1 MNISPT
7 PIPPSI
13 PTPIPTPIPTEQD
26 LRATVAPLLGV
37 EPDAIEPDA
46 NLVVLGLSS
55 LEIMRLVSRWR
66 KNRIPVDFD
75 ALVAAPTLN
84 GWLAHLSTKAAE
96 SSAAAPTGPGV
107 A

>member
-1 MNISPT
+1 MDITSTPT
-7 PIPPSI
+7 
-13 PTPIPTPIPTEQD
+13 D
-26 LRATVAPLLGV
+26 LELREIVAPLLGI

-66 KNRIPVDFD
+66 KNRIPVEFD

-84 GWLAHLSTKAAE
+84 GWLAHF
-96 SSAAAPTGPGV
+96 SAVARPVATEPGV

>member
-1 MNISPT
+1 MDTTPT
-7 PIPPSI
+7 
-13 PTPIPTPIPTEQD
+13 PTEQD

-37 EPDAIEPDA
+37 EPDAIAQDA

-66 KNRIPVDFD
+66 KQKIAVDFD
-75 ALVAAPTLN
+75 ALVAAPTLA
-84 GWLAHLSTKAAE
+84 GWLAHFTAKATPAPAT
-96 SSAAAPTGPGV
+96 SAPSEPGV

>member
-1 MNISPT
+1 MDITST
-7 PIPPSI
+7 
-13 PTPIPTPIPTEQD
+13 PTELD

-37 EPDAIEPDA
+37 EPDALEPDA

-66 KNRIPVDFD
+66 KNRIPVEFD
-75 ALVAAPTLN
+75 ALVATPTLT
-84 GWLAHLSTKAAE
+84 GWLAHFDAIAP
-96 SSAAAPTGPGV
+96 SSPTEPGV

>member
-1 MNISPT
+1 MDTTST
-7 PIPPSI
+7 
-13 PTPIPTPIPTEQD
+13 PTEFD

-37 EPDAIEPDA
+37 EPDAIGLDA

-66 KNRIPVDFD
+66 KSRIPVQFD
-75 ALVAAPTLN
+75 ALVAEPTLA
-84 GWLAHLSTKAAE
+84 GWLAHFDAVG
-96 SSAAAPTGPGV
+96 APVPTDPEV